1 MTSGNFLI
9 IDFDSTFVKLET
21 LDELAKEVLTKNPR
35 RKEIQKE
42 IEEITKRG
50 MRGEISFLKSLRSR
64 LKLFSASQV
73 DIEKIAQ
80 KMKENISDSFLAN
93 KEFFKEN
100 KQQIFIVSGGFKEY
114 ILPATNELGISEENV
129 FANEFVLDKQGK
141 IIGINENNFLA
152 KTQGKVKQV
161 EALNLKGMVFAVG
174 DGWTDYEIKR
184 EDEADYFLVYTENI
198 SRKNVIDLAD
208 KVVKNFGEVIK
219 FIKIVSKD

>member
-1 MTSGNFLI
+1 
-9 IDFDSTFVKLET
+9 
-21 LDELAKEVLTKNPR
+21 
-35 RKEIQKE
+35 
-42 IEEITKRG
+42 

-64 LKLFSASQV
+64 LKLFSASQA

-80 KMKENISDSFLAN
+80 KMKENISDSFSAN

-184 EDEADYFLVYTENI
+184 EDEADYFLAYTENV
-198 SRKNVIDLAD
+198 SRKNVVDLAN
-208 KVVKNFGEVIK
+208 KVVKNFGEMI
-219 FIKIVSKD
+219 